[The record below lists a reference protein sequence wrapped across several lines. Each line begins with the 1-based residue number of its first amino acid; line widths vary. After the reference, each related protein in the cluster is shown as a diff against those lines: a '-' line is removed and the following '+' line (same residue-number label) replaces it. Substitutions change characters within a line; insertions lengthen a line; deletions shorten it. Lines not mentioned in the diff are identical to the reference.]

1 MFVVSFGVCVYWVRH
16 HILNETFLLP
26 HWIEYTIFNCMF
38 DGWWNA
44 YFVDV
49 IDADVPSLDRF
60 QKDGVGFTHFHVI
73 GRHFHTIVTD
83 ERAIAVNG

>member
-1 MFVVSFGVCVYWVRH
+1 
-16 HILNETFLLP
+16 
-26 HWIEYTIFNCMF
+26 MF